1 MRYLTQP
8 TFWEKYKRKK
18 ICWSTYLQVV
28 KCLFSVKKPLNF
40 QNGYNGDLEMLSKNR
55 GIFNQRG
62 LRCYHFEDK
71 FLKVMLNIRNK
82 LTPWLLACFTNNKR
96 TDGTN
101 FFFCEIVTKVIEKVI
116 WQIWVWVTIWQLKN
130 YSCRKDTCRI

>member
-1 MRYLTQP
+1 MSFTKFCLPKFYLYHSLLWNTWVLKGIWPVEQDCNIPNTYFSRYPSPSQLLR
-8 TFWEKYKRKK
+8 EKYKRKK
-18 ICWSTYLQVV
+18 KCWSTYLQVV

-82 LTPWLLACFTNNKR
+82 LTPWLLAWFY
-96 TDGTN
+96 
-101 FFFCEIVTKVIEKVI
+101 
-116 WQIWVWVTIWQLKN
+116 QQ
-130 YSCRKDTCRI
+130 